1 MDAMQPEPH
10 VALIVEDDPDLRDLA
25 AALLEETD
33 LDVVEVESGRCGPG
47 LPPGAGRR
55 GRDDVR
61 RRPPAR

>member
-1 MDAMQPEPH
+1 MDVMQPEPH
-10 VALIVEDDPDLRDLA
+10 VALIAEDDQDVRDLA
-25 AALLEETD
+25 AALLEETE
-33 LDVVEVESGRCGPG
+33 LDVVEVESADAALA